1 MAGTSQRYAA
11 VMFVLLLIMST
22 STSLLSPSTQNNEQQ
37 STFSPD
43 WVRFEVKED
52 VYFNAVGTLDESVT
66 LEERAPMAIGPFGT
80 FDAEGLT
87 LNRPVPAILME
98 PRFDLL
104 MLIASNEMRLQEVRL
119 ELNNIQGLA
128 VREHVA
134 PSGLMVQGTPLAL
147 QQAEAHPG
155 LVASH
160 AVPLGMLL
168 DGDLL
173 DVLLLEGGEAASP
186 TDCFDL
192 RGGAMTTGRLKRCP
206 WSMNKTTV
214 WNNPLG
220 RLLAK
225 PSLNLGSGTMGVT
238 RGSSLM
244 CLLNK
249 SCCNPL

>member
-119 ELNNIQGLA
+119 ELNNIHSQSYLQRLINFQMHN
-128 VREHVA
+128 VRTIYLCTNHI
-134 PSGLMVQGTPLAL
+134 
-147 QQAEAHPG
+147 
-155 LVASH
+155 
-160 AVPLGMLL
+160 
-168 DGDLL
+168 
-173 DVLLLEGGEAASP
+173 
-186 TDCFDL
+186 
-192 RGGAMTTGRLKRCP
+192 
-206 WSMNKTTV
+206 
-214 WNNPLG
+214 
-220 RLLAK
+220 
-225 PSLNLGSGTMGVT
+225 
-238 RGSSLM
+238 
-244 CLLNK
+244 
-249 SCCNPL
+249 